1 MKANKKQTAVVTL
14 ELTLEEAR
22 WLKFLVQNPMIVRQ
36 GNLADINNR
45 RMRDNFWNA
54 LDEEGEVLRDM
65 GLFLKGDAHEP
76 LFHVP

>member
-1 MKANKKQTAVVTL
+1 MVDVEEKMKTSKKQTVVVTL

-65 GLFLKGDAHEP
+65 GLFLKGDAP
-76 LFHVP
+76 

>member
-1 MKANKKQTAVVTL
+1 MVDVEEKMKTSKKQTVVVTL

-45 RMRDNFWNA
+45 RMRDN
-54 LDEEGEVLRDM
+54 
-65 GLFLKGDAHEP
+65 
-76 LFHVP
+76 